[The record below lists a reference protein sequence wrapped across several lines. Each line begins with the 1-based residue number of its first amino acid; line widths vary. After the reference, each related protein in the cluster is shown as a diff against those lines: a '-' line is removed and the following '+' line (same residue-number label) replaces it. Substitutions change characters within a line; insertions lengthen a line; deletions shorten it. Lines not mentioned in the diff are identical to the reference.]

1 MSEVVHYSRQGEVG
15 IITIDSPPVN
25 ALGQAVREGLAYRLE
40 QALTDDGVKTIVLT
54 GAGKAFSA
62 GADIREFGKPPAGPS
77 LPSLINAFEL
87 SPKPVIAAIGGVA
100 LGGGLELALGCHY
113 RVASP
118 FASVGLPEVK
128 LGLIPGAGGTI
139 RLPRLTGIKAAVD
152 IIIAGDPLDAAKA
165 EAVGIVDIVAEGDV
179 VAAAVRL
186 AGEGVGHRRT
196 RDLPLAGDAE
206 LLAAVTR
213 EVTKKTRGLFSPLRC
228 VEAIE
233 GATRLPFEEALKNE
247 RELFLSCLNSPQRKG
262 LIHAFFAPREAA
274 KVPGIGPEVKP
285 RRVESVGIIGAGTM
299 GGGIAMSFANAGIPV
314 TLLEMKADAL
324 EKGLATIR
332 ANYEATAAKGRI
344 TPAEVAQRV
353 GLIRGSL
360 DYADLATA
368 DLVIEAVFETMAVK
382 HDVFRKLDAVCKPG
396 AVLAT
401 NTSTLDIN
409 RIAEVTSRPQ
419 DVVGMHFFSPANVMK
434 LLENVRTDSTAPDV
448 QATVMDV
455 ARRIGKVGVMVGVC
469 YGFVGNRILH
479 ARNREAIALVNEG
492 ATPQQVDKVLTDFGF
507 AMGPFATSDLAGLDV
522 GWRIREERRKANDPE
537 VDEPNW
543 LDALAERG
551 RYGQKTKAGIYR
563 YEAGSRA
570 PIPDPETDALIADY
584 RAAKGINVRTVDDQE
599 ILERCMFMMV
609 NEGARI
615 LEEGIAARASD
626 IDAIWLNGYGF
637 PAYRG
642 GPMFWGEQHGLDKV
656 VAGIEAFHDRLGTKP
671 WQVAPLL
678 RRLVEAGKGFSG

>member
-77 LPSLINAFEL
+77 LPSVINAFEL

-152 IIIAGDPLDAAKA
+152 IIVAGDPLDAAKA
-165 EAVGIVDIVAEGDV
+165 EAAGIVDLVMEGDV

-186 AGEGVGHRRT
+186 AGEGIGHRRT
-196 RDLPLAGDAE
+196 RDLPLPGDAA
-206 LLAAVTR
+206 LLAAVTS
-213 EVTKKTRGLFSPLRC
+213 EVAKKTRGLFSPLRC

-233 GATRLPFEEALKNE
+233 GATRLPFEDALKNE

-584 RAAKGINVRTVDDQE
+584 RAAKGINVRTVDDRE

-656 VAGIEAFHDRLGTKP
+656 VAGIEAFHGRLGTKP

>member
-25 ALGQAVREGLAYRLE
+25 ALGQAVREGLAARLD
-40 QALTDDGVKTIVLT
+40 QALADDAVKTIVLT

-77 LPSLINAFEL
+77 LPSVINAFEL

-139 RLPRLTGIKAAVD
+139 RLPRLTGVKAAVD

-165 EAVGIVDIVAEGDV
+165 EAAGIVDLVMEGDV

-196 RDLPLAGDAE
+196 RDLPLPGDAA
-206 LLAAVTR
+206 LLAAVTS
-213 EVTKKTRGLFSPLRC
+213 EVAKKTRGLFSPLRC

-285 RRVESVGIIGAGTM
+285 RRVASVGIIGAGTM

-314 TLLEMKADAL
+314 TLLEMKAEAL

-344 TPAEVAQRV
+344 TPADVAQRV

-360 DYADLATA
+360 DYADLGTV
-368 DLVIEAVFETMAVK
+368 DLVIEAVFESMAVK

-492 ATPQQVDKVLTDFGF
+492 ASPQQVDKVLTDFGF

-543 LDALAERG
+543 LDTLAERG

-563 YEAGSRA
+563 YEAGSRT
-570 PIPDPETDALIADY
+570 PIPDPETEALIAGY

-656 VAGIEAFHDRLGTKP
+656 VAGIEAFHNRLGSTS

-678 RRLVEAGKGFSG
+678 RRLVEAGKGFAG

>member
-77 LPSLINAFEL
+77 LPSVINAFEL

-165 EAVGIVDIVAEGDV
+165 EAAGIVDIVAEGDV

-233 GATRLPFEEALKNE
+233 GATRLPFEDALKNE

-344 TPAEVAQRV
+344 TQAEVAQRV

-584 RAAKGINVRTVDDQE
+584 RAAKGINVRTVDDRE

-656 VAGIEAFHDRLGTKP
+656 VAGIEAFHGRLGTKP

>member
-1 MSEVVHYSRQGEVG
+1 MSELVHYARQGDVG
-15 IITIDSPPVN
+15 VITIDSPPVN
-25 ALGQAVREGLAYRLE
+25 ALGQAVRAGLAARLAE
-40 QALTDDGVKTIVLT
+40 ALADEGAKTIVLT

-77 LPSLINAFEL
+77 LPEVIDAFEL

-118 FASVGLPEVK
+118 FASLGLPEVK
-128 LGLIPGAGGTI
+128 LGLIPGAGGCI
-139 RLPRLTGIKAAVD
+139 RLPRLTGIRAAAD
-152 IIIAGDPLDAAKA
+152 IMIAGEPLDAARA
-165 EAVGIVDIVAEGDV
+165 EAAGIVDRVAEGDV

-213 EVTKKTRGLFSPLRC
+213 DVAKRTRGLFSPLRI

-233 GATRLPFEEALKNE
+233 AATRLPFEEALRHE
-247 RELFLSCLNSPQRKG
+247 RELFLSCLASPQRKG

-285 RRVESVGIIGAGTM
+285 RRIETVGIIGAGTM

-314 TLLEMKADAL
+314 TLLETRAEAL

-344 TPAEVAQRV
+344 TAAEVEART

-360 DYADLATA
+360 DYQDLAGA
-368 DLVIEAVFETMAVK
+368 DLVIEAVFESMAVK
-382 HDVFRKLDAVCKPG
+382 HEVFRTLDAVCKAG

-401 NTSTLDIN
+401 NTSTLDID
-409 RIAEVTSRPQ
+409 RIAEVTGRPQ

-434 LLENVRTDSTAPDV
+434 LLENVRTRRTAPDV
-448 QATVMDV
+448 QATVMEV

-479 ARNREAIALVNEG
+479 ARNREAVALVNEG

-522 GWRIREERRKANDPE
+522 GWRIREERRKAGDPE
-537 VDEPNW
+537 VDAPNW

-551 RYGQKTKAGIYR
+551 RFGQKTRAGIYR
-563 YEAGSRA
+563 YEAGSRT
-570 PIPDPETDALIADY
+570 PVPDPETEALIADY
-584 RAAKGINVRTVDDQE
+584 RAAAGIATRAVDDRE
-599 ILERCMFMMV
+599 ILERCLFMMV

-615 LEEGIAARASD
+615 LDEGIAARASD

-642 GPMFWGEQHGLDKV
+642 GPMFWAEQEGLDKV
-656 VAGIEAFHDRLGTKP
+656 VAGIEAYHARLGTGP
-671 WQVAPLL
+671 WAVAPLL
-678 RRLVEAGKGFSG
+678 RRVLAAGRGFAG

>member
-1 MSEVVHYSRQGEVG
+1 MSEVVHYSRQGDVG

-25 ALGQAVREGLAYRLE
+25 ALGQAVREGLAARLD
-40 QALTDDGVKTIVLT
+40 QALTDSAVKTIVLT

-62 GADIREFGKPPAGPS
+62 GADIREFGKAPAGPS
-77 LPSLINAFEL
+77 LPSVINAFEL

-165 EAVGIVDIVAEGDV
+165 EAAGIIDRVAEGDV

-213 EVTKKTRGLFSPLRC
+213 EVAKKTRGLFSPLRC

-233 GATRLPFEEALKNE
+233 GATRLPFDEALKNE
-247 RELFLSCLNSPQRKG
+247 RDLFLSCLDSPQRKG

-299 GGGIAMSFANAGIPV
+299 GGGIAMSFANAGIAV
-314 TLLEMKADAL
+314 TLLEMKAEAL

-368 DLVIEAVFETMAVK
+368 DLVIEAVFESMAVK
-382 HDVFRKLDAVCKPG
+382 HEVFRKLDAVCKPG

-434 LLENVRTDSTAPDV
+434 LLENVRTDTTAPDV

-492 ATPQQVDKVLTDFGF
+492 ASPQQVDKVLTDFGF

-543 LDALAERG
+543 LDTLAERG
-551 RYGQKTKAGIYR
+551 RYGQKTRAGIYR
-563 YEAGSRA
+563 YEPGSRT
-570 PIPDPETDALIADY
+570 PIPDPETEALIAGY

-615 LEEGIAARASD
+615 LEEGIASRASD

-642 GPMFWGEQHGLDKV
+642 GPMFWAEQYGLGRV
-656 VAGIEAFHDRLGTKP
+656 VAGIEAFHNRLGAGT
-671 WQVAPLL
+671 WRVAPLL
-678 RRLVEAGKGFSG
+678 RRLVETGKGFAG

>member
-77 LPSLINAFEL
+77 LPSVINAFEL

-165 EAVGIVDIVAEGDV
+165 EAAGIVDIVAEGDV

-233 GATRLPFEEALKNE
+233 GATRLPFEDALKNE

-409 RIAEVTSRPQ
+409 RIAEVTRRPQ

-434 LLENVRTDSTAPDV
+434 LLENVRTESTAPDV

>member
-25 ALGQAVREGLAYRLE
+25 ALGQAVREGLAARLE

-152 IIIAGDPLDAAKA
+152 IIVAGDPLDAAKA
-165 EAVGIVDIVAEGDV
+165 EAAGIVDLVMEGDV

-186 AGEGVGHRRT
+186 AGEGIGHRRT
-196 RDLPLAGDAE
+196 RDLPLPGDAA
-206 LLAAVTR
+206 LLAAVTS
-213 EVTKKTRGLFSPLRC
+213 EVAKKTRGLFSPLRC

-409 RIAEVTSRPQ
+409 RIAEVTRRPQ

-584 RAAKGINVRTVDDQE
+584 RAAKGINVRTVDDRE

>member
-25 ALGQAVREGLAYRLE
+25 ALGQAVREGLAARLE

-77 LPSLINAFEL
+77 LPSVINAFEL

-165 EAVGIVDIVAEGDV
+165 EAAGIVDIVAEGDV

-409 RIAEVTSRPQ
+409 RIAEVTRRPQ

-434 LLENVRTDSTAPDV
+434 LLENVRTESTAPDV

-584 RAAKGINVRTVDDQE
+584 RAAKGINVRTVDDRE